1 MFFSYLTLTDRKQTL
16 PADFRA
22 NRIYK
27 MSPKS
32 LLSEVSGR
40 KEEEECVS
48 IVPQN
53 VTIFTIKYSYY
64 HNKNIFIFVL
74 KIQLVK

>member
-1 MFFSYLTLTDRKQTL
+1 MFFSYLTVTDRKQTL

-22 NRIYK
+22 NCKYK

-32 LLSEVSGR
+32 VHSEVSGR
-40 KEEEECVS
+40 TEEECVF

-53 VTIFTIKYSYY
+53 VTIFAIKYS
-64 HNKNIFIFVL
+64 
-74 KIQLVK
+74 